1 MQKELIQEAQQRNRP
16 MPEIMNRA
24 DIRNSGGWDVAHVP
38 GVRGEP
44 YITVS
49 GRIMRVP
56 LDDSDKAA
64 AIRAHEL
71 VHTKISPQDWTPYIT
86 VATTEDALR
95 SAEEARVNLVASQL
109 GFPMK
114 ALTTGT
120 DKSDG
125 TYLAQQG
132 EWRNLVFAVAAS
144 VHTGSLRPLISGVR
158 KEDESWADALRDI
171 AAEIERFQKKQ
182 QREIKKGIRGVRKTS
197 NPEMLKKYTST
208 MRQQRYS
215 HATHTHYDT
224 EHLEGMAYTVAL
236 ALLLESITETPP
248 PPAKPAEAKKEAK
261 GTTDDPT
268 VGEDTSYEG
277 EEDDDLLDEENLFD
291 RDQMQE
297 RAQQLLDSNGGR
309 DGGEWTPLKI
319 GRYPLPITV
328 QGALGRK
335 KAPAPI
341 GRNPRRIQRLL
352 TDPQRRIF
360 DKTVKAQGGIVLIDV
375 SGSMA
380 LSKDQVREL
389 MLSAPGCTILAHHT
403 NYRQDYNLHVLADNG
418 KMIGE
423 LPKMG
428 GGNGND
434 LPALEYAIS
443 LKPNVRTPVVWV
455 TDGIV
460 YKPGGQRLS
469 AEMECARTAKKN
481 GVHMEHTPEGA
492 IEYLQKLKSG
502 AKMRPSLLQRWVDQK
517 WVQA

>member
-1 MQKELIQEAQQRNRP
+1 MHKELIQEAQQRNRP
-16 MPEIMNRA
+16 MPEIMHRA

-86 VATTEDALR
+86 AATTEEALR

-114 ALTTGT
+114 ALITGT
-120 DKSDG
+120 DKTDG
-125 TYLAQQG
+125 TYLAQQS

-171 AAEIERFQKKQ
+171 ADEIVRFQKQQ
-182 QREIKKGIRGVRKTS
+182 QREIKKGMEGVRRTS
-197 NPEMLKKYTST
+197 DSAMLRTYTST
-208 MRQQRYS
+208 IRQHRYS
-215 HATHTHYDT
+215 TGTRQFYT
-224 EHLEGMAYTVAL
+224 SECLEGMAYTVGL

-248 PPAKPAEAKKEAK
+248 PPAKAKKAK
-261 GTTDDPT
+261 GDTNSPS
-268 VGEDTSYEG
+268 VPEDTSYEG
-277 EEDDDLLDEENLFD
+277 TENDDLLDEDNPFD
-291 RDQMQE
+291 RDKMQE
-297 RAQQLLDSNGGR
+297 RAQHLLDNNGGR

-375 SGSMA
+375 SGSMG

-389 MLSAPGCTILAHHT
+389 MLSAPGCTILAHHHT
-403 NYRQDYNLHVLADNG
+403 YQQEYNLHVLADNG
-418 KMIGE
+418 KMTGE

-443 LKPNVRTPVVWV
+443 LKPNARTPVVWV

-469 AEMECARTAKKN
+469 GEMECARTAKKH
-481 GVHMEHTPEGA
+481 GVHMEYTPEGA
-492 IEYLQKLKSG
+492 VDYLQKLKSG
-502 AKMRPSLLQRWVDQK
+502 AKMRPSLLPRWKADQ
-517 WVQA
+517 WGV

>member
-1 MQKELIQEAQQRNRP
+1 MQKELIRETQQRNRP
-16 MPEIMNRA
+16 MPEIMHRN

-71 VHTKISPQDWTPYIT
+71 VHTKISPQDWSPYIT
-86 VATTEDALR
+86 AATTDPALR

-114 ALTTGT
+114 ALITGT
-120 DKSDG
+120 DKTDG
-125 TYLAQQG
+125 THLAQQG
-132 EWRNLVFAVAAS
+132 DWSALVFAVAAS
-144 VHTGSLRPLISGVR
+144 VHTGSLRALISGVR

-171 AAEIERFQKKQ
+171 AAEIVRFQKQQ
-182 QREIKKGIRGVRKTS
+182 QREIKKGMQGVRRTS
-197 NPEMLKKYTST
+197 DSAMLQKYTST
-208 MRQQRYS
+208 IRQRRYS
-215 HATHTHYDT
+215 TATGRTYAS
-224 EHLEGMAYTVAL
+224 EFLEGMAYTVAL

-248 PPAKPAEAKKEAK
+248 PTAEAKKAK
-261 GTTDDPT
+261 EDTNSPS
-268 VGEDTSYEG
+268 VPEDTSAQGKES
-277 EEDDDLLDEENLFD
+277 DDLLDEDNPFD
-291 RDQMQE
+291 RDKMQE
-297 RAQQLLDSNGGR
+297 RAQQLLDNNGGR
-309 DGGEWTPLKI
+309 DGGEWMPLKI

-375 SGSMA
+375 SGSMG

-389 MLSAPGCTILAHHT
+389 MLSAPGCTILAHHAIYDLT
-403 NYRQDYNLHVLADNG
+403 APNLHVLADNG

-423 LPKMG
+423 LPRMG

-443 LKPNVRTPVVWV
+443 LKRNTRTPVVWV

-469 AEMECARTAKKN
+469 GEMECARTAKKH

-492 IEYLQKLKSG
+492 VDYLQKLKSG
-502 AKMRPSLLQRWVDQK
+502 AKMCPSLLPRWKANQWGV
-517 WVQA
+517 